1 MKVYVD
7 HCWSGGNN
15 YKFRLTFADPMA
27 RNGSVESIYCSPGDN
42 WNRSY
47 AKTALDLLQNV
58 YGQNRKSIRFIH
70 R

>member
-1 MKVYVD
+1 MTVYVD

-15 YKFRLTFADPMA
+15 YKFRLDFKGN
-27 RNGSVESIYCSPGDN
+27 REVISCSPGDY
-42 WNRSY
+42 WDRSY

-58 YGQNRKSIRFIH
+58 YGINRRRVRFVH